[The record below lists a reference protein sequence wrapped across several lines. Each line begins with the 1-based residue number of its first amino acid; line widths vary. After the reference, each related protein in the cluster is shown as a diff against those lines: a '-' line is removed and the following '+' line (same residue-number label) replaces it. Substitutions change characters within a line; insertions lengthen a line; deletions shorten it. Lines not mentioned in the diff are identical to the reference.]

1 MIQFDL
7 EAFLSRV
14 RDLARDSKP
23 LSDDDTKIFLSL
35 DQWQRR
41 EVLLNY
47 AVCAGITN

>member
-7 EAFLSRV
+7 DAFLSKV
-14 RDLARDSKP
+14 RQLASEGTP
-23 LSDDDTKIFLSL
+23 LSDEDTKVFMSL

-47 AVCAGITN
+47 AASSGVEN